1 MKRVFL
7 LGSGF
12 SVAAGAPLSKE
23 ILSKIFS
30 QHSLQVEVA
39 QLETWLNRYL
49 FHNQPTGCREAD
61 FEEVISRLEL
71 FEHYSKPNSPQRRE
85 LEAKVGLLL
94 NEFISL
100 LQPELLQNNLS
111 CYNSFIGKLFPED
124 IILTFNYD
132 LVVEKALERQHFGF
146 DYLLSPTSYDDVQN
160 NSQTSLLSII
170 PVIKLHGS
178 INLFFCTRCN
188 HIQQVYY
195 ENERNLV
202 CSNCALNSMPD
213 ERAILHP
220 FLIAPTLF
228 KSYSLPDLR
237 RLWHS
242 AFKYLSR
249 ANILIVIG
257 YSLPSADILAAQLLD
272 FAHRSCPYPQKV
284 LVINGPK
291 ANPIRLEAIYGQSL
305 VNTRLAFADWVK
317 LDS

>member
-7 LGSGF
+7 LGSDF
-12 SVAAGAPLSKE
+12 SVAAGAPLSRE
-23 ILSKIFS
+23 ILRKIFS
-30 QHSLQVEVA
+30 KHSLQVEVA
-39 QLETWLNRYL
+39 QLETWLDSHL
-49 FHNQPTGCREAD
+49 FHNHPTGCREAD

-94 NEFISL
+94 HEFISL

-111 CYNSFIGKLFPED
+111 CYNSFVGKLVPED

-146 DYLLSPTSYDDVQN
+146 DYLLSPTGSDVQN
-160 NSQTSLLSII
+160 NSQTSLLSAI

-188 HIQQVYY
+188 HIQQACS
-195 ENERNLV
+195 ENDRNMV
-202 CSNCALNSMPD
+202 CSNCAL
-213 ERAILHP
+213 I
-220 FLIAPTLF
+220 T
-228 KSYSLPDLR
+228 

-257 YSLPSADILAAQLLD
+257 YSLPAADILAAQLLD
-272 FAHRSCPYPQKV
+272 FAYRSCPHPQNV
-284 LVINGPK
+284 LVVNGPK
-291 ANPIRLEAIYGQSL
+291 ANPIKLEAIYGQSL
-305 VNTRLAFADWVK
+305 ENTRLEFADWVK
-317 LDS
+317 SDS

>member
-1 MKRVFL
+1 MQRVFL

-12 SVAAGAPLSKE
+12 SVPAGAPLSKE
-23 ILSKIFS
+23 ILRKIFS
-30 QHSLQVEVA
+30 KHSLDVEVA
-39 QLETWLNRYL
+39 QLETWLDSHL
-49 FHNQPTGCREAD
+49 FHNHPTNCREAD

-85 LEAKVGLLL
+85 LEAMVGLLL
-94 NEFISL
+94 HEFISL
-100 LQPELLQNNLS
+100 LQPKLLQNNLS
-111 CYNSFIGKLFPED
+111 CYNSFVSKLVPED

-146 DYLLSPTSYDDVQN
+146 DYLLSPTSSDAFQN
-160 NSQTSLLSII
+160 NSQTSLISAI

-178 INLFFCTRCN
+178 INLFFCNRCN
-188 HIQQVYY
+188 HIQQACP
-195 ENERNLV
+195 ENDRNLV
-202 CSNCALNSMPD
+202 CSNCALITLPD

-242 AFKYLSR
+242 AFKYLSN

-257 YSLPSADILAAQLLD
+257 YSLPAADILAAQLLD
-272 FAHRSCPYPQKV
+272 FAHRSCPHPQKV
-284 LVINGPK
+284 LVVNGPK

-305 VNTRLAFADWVK
+305 ENTRLAFADWVK
-317 LDS
+317 SDS